1 MLSTSDDTD
10 LEEVRAISPDQR
22 LENAGRNVE
31 LAVSSRLSLL
41 KVVRMPPLRA
51 YYRHRFARIGHGPT
65 EAEDLLQ
72 EALIAVH
79 TYRHTYDRSQPFTPW
94 IHAIA
99 RYKFLDY
106 LRRTKVSFKDIPM
119 ESAQELTATS
129 EVAAVESGLDLER
142 LMSSISSKARQAI

>member
-72 EALIAVH
+72 EGPDRSPYPSSYVRSVATLHAPGSMRSLATNFSIISGGRRFRSRTYRWGASGNSRLIA
-79 TYRHTYDRSQPFTPW
+79 
-94 IHAIA
+94 I
-99 RYKFLDY
+99 
-106 LRRTKVSFKDIPM
+106 
-119 ESAQELTATS
+119 
-129 EVAAVESGLDLER
+129 
-142 LMSSISSKARQAI
+142 

>member
-79 TYRHTYDRSQPFTPW
+79 TYRHTYDRSQPFTP
-94 IHAIA
+94 
-99 RYKFLDY
+99 LDPCDRS
-106 LRRTKVSFKDIPM
+106 LQISRLSPADEGFVQGHTD
-119 ESAQELTATS
+119 
-129 EVAAVESGLDLER
+129 GER
-142 LMSSISSKARQAI
+142 AGTHV